1 MTERILRVQNLQREF
16 GGLVAVNDVS
26 FEVTTGERIALI
38 GPNGAGKTTCFN
50 MLGGS
55 LAPSGGSIHFLGD
68 DVTALP
74 PHRRAALGIGRTFQ
88 IAAVFRSMTVRENVA
103 TACMAADMDPKEAEP
118 ILADAGI
125 LTVADDPIT
134 ELSYGDVKRVEL
146 AMALAT
152 NPKLLLLDEPT
163 AGTAGGERTRM
174 MRLVGNLAAKHG
186 TTVLFVE
193 HDMDTV
199 FGFATRILVMNQGC
213 LIADGAPDEVR
224 SDPAVQAV
232 YLGTEADN
240 DA

>member
-26 FEVTTGERIALI
+26 FDVTTGERVALI

-55 LAPSGGSIHFLGD
+55 LTPNSGSIHFRD
-68 DVTALP
+68 DNVTLLP
-74 PHRRAALGIGRTFQ
+74 PHRRASLGIGRTFQ
-88 IAAVFRSMTVRENVA
+88 ISAVFRSMSVRENVA
-103 TACMAADMDPKEAEP
+103 TACMAANLDTKTVEP

-125 LTVADDPIT
+125 LDVADDPIT

-152 NPKLLLLDEPT
+152 NPALLLLDEPT
-163 AGTAGGERTRM
+163 AGTAGGERIRM
-174 MRLVGNLAAKHG
+174 MRLVGDLAAKHG

-199 FGFATRILVMNQGC
+199 FGFASRILVMNQGH
-213 LIADGAPDEVR
+213 LIADGTPDAVR
-224 SDPAVQAV
+224 NDPAVQAV
-232 YLGTEADN
+232 YLGTEAD
-240 DA
+240 DRA